1 MMFFPSRDKG
11 LITSSDRPDGSG
23 SQLTAFMAGSG
34 VKLPGSEADR
44 VPPFSAEVKETVDSW
59 LHYPL

>member
-1 MMFFPSRDKG
+1 MMFFPGRDER
-11 LITSSDRPDGSG
+11 LITSSNRLDGSG
-23 SQLTAFMAGSG
+23 SQLTAFMAGSR

-59 LHYPL
+59 LHFPL